1 MDRRFGLQRLI
12 NSYLEQPLTY
22 LETIQLN
29 NLYWILADDAEVIAV
44 IGDCSNIV
52 MRFGGW
58 S

>member
-1 MDRRFGLQRLI
+1 MDRRFGFQRLI

-22 LETIQLN
+22 LGTIQLN
-29 NLYWILADDAEVIAV
+29 NLYLILADDAEVIAV